1 MNIPQLFWD
10 LYRASTEAE
19 VDAVLTRYPELD
31 APGSWRPY
39 GGNESNFGVV
49 ENQQASP
56 IPALVEKLINSIDA
70 ILMRRCLEEEIDP
83 CSPAAPR
90 SVEEAIGRFFPDAR
104 SWDLSTFRKAQA
116 ENIQVIADGPRGE
129 TSLVVYDA
137 GEGQRPEDFENT
149 FLSLL
154 RGNKNEIHF
163 VQGKYNMGGAGAIAF
178 CGRKRYQL
186 IASKRYDTT
195 GEFGFTLVRRHPLS
209 PEEHATKKNTW
220 YEYFV
225 VNGRIPSFPITE
237 IDLGL
242 HNRKFSTGTVI
253 KLYSYDLPAGARSV
267 ISRDLNQS
275 INEYLF
281 SPALPLYTIDKPER
295 YPDDINLQRELYGL
309 KRRLEEDGSRYIAEF
324 FSDELSDAETGRIKI
339 TSYVFKPKIEGR
351 SPKESKESIQ
361 REFFKNNMAVV
372 FSVHGQVHGHYTS
385 EFITRTLKFPLLKD
399 YLLIHVDC
407 TDVKVE
413 FLNEL
418 FMASRDRLKE
428 GEESRALRR
437 KLADVLLNGRLKR
450 IYDERKSSITVE
462 GRDAADLL
470 KGFARNLPLQ
480 SELVRLLGQTFKLEN
495 RRDGS
500 APDSRKK
507 HKKSRKKPTREEP
520 VFLPQRFPSYFKIQV
535 KQNGGIPVVQVPRG
549 AQRTIKFSTDVEDEY
564 FDRVS
569 EPGELR
575 IAVLDIE
582 PNTDTGGTAPGLP
595 RRPLTPLNVVKSSP
609 DRGTIRVTVNPTED
623 VGVGTAI
630 KMRAELTAPEGG
642 FEEFFLIKITDPEKK
657 QARKDDGKDE
667 PEDTLGLP
675 KLVLVSRDREK
686 GDMSWGQLEEQGI
699 DINHDVVMHPLVE
712 GDILSTIYINMDATV
727 FLNHRSKLA
736 TEEAISIAERR
747 YISAVYFHT
756 LFLYM
761 ITRNRKY
768 EIVRRIDGQ
777 DTNEEVDLTEYLRDL
792 FQSYYA
798 EFLLNFEV
806 QQLVAALE

>member
-1 MNIPQLFWD
+1 M
-10 LYRASTEAE
+10 
-19 VDAVLTRYPELD
+19 
-31 APGSWRPY
+31 
-39 GGNESNFGVV
+39 
-49 ENQQASP
+49 
-56 IPALVEKLINSIDA
+56 
-70 ILMRRCLEEEIDP
+70 
-83 CSPAAPR
+83 
-90 SVEEAIGRFFPDAR
+90 
-104 SWDLSTFRKAQA
+104 
-116 ENIQVIADGPRGE
+116 
-129 TSLVVYDA
+129 
-137 GEGQRPEDFENT
+137 
-149 FLSLL
+149 
-154 RGNKNEIHF
+154 
-163 VQGKYNMGGAGAIAF
+163 
-178 CGRKRYQL
+178 
-186 IASKRYDTT
+186 
-195 GEFGFTLVRRHPLS
+195 
-209 PEEHATKKNTW
+209 
-220 YEYFV
+220 
-225 VNGRIPSFPITE
+225 
-237 IDLGL
+237 
-242 HNRKFSTGTVI
+242 
-253 KLYSYDLPAGARSV
+253 
-267 ISRDLNQS
+267 
-275 INEYLF
+275 
-281 SPALPLYTIDKPER
+281 
-295 YPDDINLQRELYGL
+295 
-309 KRRLEEDGSRYIAEF
+309 
-324 FSDELSDAETGRIKI
+324 GRIKI

-351 SPKESKESIQ
+351 SPKETKESIQ

-428 GEESRALRR
+428 GEESRALRH

-450 IYDERKSSITVE
+450 IYDKRKDSITVE
-462 GRDAADLL
+462 GRDAAELL
-470 KGFARNLPLQ
+470 KGFARNLPFQ
-480 SELVRLLGQTFKLEN
+480 SELIRLLGQTFKLEN

-507 HKKSRKKPTREEP
+507 HKKSRKKPTREEQL
-520 VFLPQRFPSYFKIQV
+520 FLPQRFPSYFKIQV
-535 KQNGGIPVVQVPRG
+535 KQNGGIPVVQVPHG
-549 AQRTIKFSTDVEDEY
+549 AQRTIKFSTDVEDDY

-582 PNTDTGGTAPGLP
+582 PNTDTDGTGPGLP

-630 KMRAELTAPEGG
+630 KMRAELTAPEGS

-675 KLVLVSRDREK
+675 KLVLVSRDGDK
-686 GDMSWGQLEEQGI
+686 GDMSWRQLEEQGI
-699 DINHDVVMHPLVE
+699 DINHDVVMYPLVE
-712 GDILSTIYINMDATV
+712 GDILSTIYINMDATI

-768 EIVRRIDGQ
+768 EIVRRADGENQ
-777 DTNEEVDLTEYLRDL
+777 QVDLTEYLRDL